1 MYIRAACHGGGIA
14 QVLSEPEG
22 ESKRRKPKDR
32 MSIGN
37 DPETRQPVLHT
48 ATTTCPSQSPTF
60 GHSSC
65 SQLFTHPTGR
75 PATSSASFFSL
86 LTKRNSIL

>member
-1 MYIRAACHGGGIA
+1 MYIKVACQGNGIA

-48 ATTTCPSQSPTF
+48 VTTTWPSQRPTF
-60 GHSSC
+60 SHSS
-65 SQLFTHPTGR
+65 SLQLFTHPTGR
-75 PATSSASFFSL
+75 PATSSAYFFFS
-86 LTKRNSIL
+86 SY